1 MSILKYVKGI
11 PTFKKSSLL
20 DRLSVISVN
29 ANDLKGNIG
38 RMEANKIDLE
48 KEINSWAITK
58 SIVRELAGSPY
69 RGLTFNF
76 AMDHSLATVVS
87 LCENLGKLVSKDRHE
102 VWDGKLLNLRQA
114 NILNLLEH
122 VDHFLKYTT
131 FVYDVLITQKNKKA
145 RDADSYLQK
154 ADARFLAQTL
164 DFYKGTLM
172 FLLKGSV
179 QIIKDLEKIPE
190 IDVDE
195 TSLAVMEGTSDKGH
209 MELVKNG
216 FGVHN
221 LNPVFWWKLGRMNM
235 HVAEVDKAR
244 NENDTFAMKISQ
256 ANNLR
261 NGTNDATL
269 DEQILVYQDE
279 IIKNVARINAIEAQY
294 A

>member
-1 MSILKYVKGI
+1 MDILNYVKGI

-20 DRLSVISVN
+20 DRLSVTTVN
-29 ANDLKGNIG
+29 ANDLKNNIA
-38 RMEANKIDLE
+38 RMDANKIDLE
-48 KEINSWAITK
+48 KEINSWVISK
-58 SIVRELAGSPY
+58 SISRDLANGPY
-69 RGLTFNF
+69 RGLSFNY
-76 AMDHSLATVVS
+76 AMDHALSTVVS
-87 LCENLGKLVSKDRHE
+87 LCEGLNKIVSKDRHE

-131 FVYDVLITQKNKKA
+131 FVYDVLITQKNKKT
-145 RDADSYLQK
+145 RDADTYLQK

-164 DFYKGTLM
+164 EFYKGTLF
-172 FLLKGSV
+172 FLLKGSD
-179 QIIKDLEKIPE
+179 QIIKDLNKIPE

-195 TSLAVMEGTSDKGH
+195 TSLSVMEGTSSKDE

-221 LNPVFWWKLGRMNM
+221 LNPVFWYKLGRMNM
-235 HVAEVDKAR
+235 HVAEVEKAR

-261 NGTNDATL
+261 NGTNDAAL
-269 DEQILVYQDE
+269 DDQIEVYQDE
-279 IIKNVARINAIEAQY
+279 IIKNVARIRSIEAQY

>member
-1 MSILKYVKGI
+1 MDILNYVKGI
-11 PTFKKSSLL
+11 PTFKKSNLL
-20 DRLSVISVN
+20 DRLSVTTVN

-38 RMEANKIDLE
+38 RMEANKIDVE
-48 KEINSWAITK
+48 REVNSWVITK
-58 SIVRELAGSPY
+58 SIVRDLAASPY

-76 AMDHSLATVVS
+76 AMDHALSTIAS
-87 LCENLGKLVSKDRHE
+87 LCEGLGKLVSKDRND

-114 NILNLLEH
+114 NILNTLEH
-122 VDHFLKYTT
+122 IDHFLKYTT
-131 FVYDVLITQKNKKA
+131 FVYDVLLTQKNKKA

-154 ADARFLAQTL
+154 TDARFLAQTL
-164 DFYKGTLM
+164 EFYKGTLM

-179 QIIKDLEKIPE
+179 QILKDLEKIPE
-190 IDVDE
+190 VDVDE
-195 TSLAVMEGTSDKGH
+195 TSLSVLEGTTSKKE
-209 MELVKNG
+209 MELIKNG

-244 NENDTFAMKISQ
+244 NENDTFAMKINQ

-261 NGTNDATL
+261 NGVNDAAL
-269 DEQILVYQDE
+269 DEQIEVYQDE